1 MKYLLFLP
9 LLVMYACCD
18 CPPNSLPI
26 ITPEYQAEVEQA
38 TTQSLPAGAVI
49 VPFTPEKKA
58 KAELTA
64 EELIAKFTK
73 NATLTGD
80 TLYTKKSGPFPI
92 WRGPKGGLFT
102 IRISGKTGLPYK
114 GAAK

>member
-1 MKYLLFLP
+1 MKYILFLP
-9 LLVMYACCD
+9 LLILYACCD
-18 CPPNSLPI
+18 CPSNKLPAI
-26 ITPEYQAEVEQA
+26 DYEVQAEVEQA
-38 TTQSLPAGAVI
+38 ITQPLPAGSKI
-49 VPFTPEKKA
+49 VPFTPEKKDR
-58 KAELTA
+58 AELTA

-92 WRGPKGGLFT
+92 WRGPKGGLFV
-102 IRISGKTGLPYK
+102 IRISSKTGLPYK